1 MLTLVTGSVLKP
13 WKKKAT
19 KGKSYRNM
27 CVYEYS
33 YYLLIISYL
42 YIDPEINLF
51 NHSKIDASPMR
62 RVWQR
67 SLKIHRI
74 VETA

>member
-1 MLTLVTGSVLKP
+1 
-13 WKKKAT
+13 
-19 KGKSYRNM
+19 M

-67 SLKIHRI
+67 SLKNHRI